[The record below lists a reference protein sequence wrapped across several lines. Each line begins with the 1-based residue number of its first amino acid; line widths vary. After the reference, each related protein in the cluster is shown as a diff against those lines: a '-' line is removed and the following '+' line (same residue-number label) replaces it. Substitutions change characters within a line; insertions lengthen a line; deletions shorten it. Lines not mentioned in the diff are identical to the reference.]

1 MKNSNTIMLCA
12 AAVLATGALAFP
24 ATGFAQSAMTI
35 TPTKGQTPQQVESD
49 KAACTS
55 IAQQSAASSA
65 PPASAPKRGGALKG
79 AAAGAAVGAGG
90 ANRRGGEAY
99 DRAGDN
105 AQDAYREDQAQ
116 KGAAAG
122 ALVGASRQRRE
133 NAQAGQQQQAAGQQA
148 VDSAFK
154 SCLMGKGYDVQ

>member
-1 MKNSNTIMLCA
+1 MKIAHTMRNG
-12 AAVLATGALAFP
+12 AVALLATGVLAFP
-24 ATGFAQSAMTI
+24 AVVLAQSAMTI
-35 TPTKGQTPQQVESD
+35 TPTKGQTPQQVEAD
-49 KAACTS
+49 KTECTS

-65 PPASAPKRGGALKG
+65 PPADTSRRGGALRG

-99 DRAGDN
+99 DRAPDR

-122 ALVGASRQRRE
+122 AVVGASRQRRD
-133 NAQAGQQQQAAGQQA
+133 NAQASQQQQAAGQQA
-148 VDSAFK
+148 IDSAFK
-154 SCLMGKGYDVQ
+154 SCLIGKGYNVQ